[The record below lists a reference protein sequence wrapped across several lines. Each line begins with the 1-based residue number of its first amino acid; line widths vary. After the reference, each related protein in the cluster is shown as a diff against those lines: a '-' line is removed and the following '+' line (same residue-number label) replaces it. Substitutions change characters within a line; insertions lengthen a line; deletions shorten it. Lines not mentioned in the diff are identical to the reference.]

1 MGLTY
6 IPGRTV
12 LHRSSIWGKMVML
25 GVLVAGLLLGYRSM
39 LLSMGVIAAFTV
51 ISGRSRRFLSL
62 LGYISPIIAATVV
75 LYAITAIINKSTS
88 VESLLFI
95 GINTARLVA
104 SLSMVVVIVGT
115 TNPREAEALLQ
126 RIGLSDFALALH
138 LTIRMVPIIAGEIE
152 NIRTA
157 TRLRGSGSSS
167 LRFLIPVMV
176 NSIMR
181 ARELADALMFREQRF
196 LRVPRPGKY
205 DVLLA
210 LAAAIPLMAAI

>member
-1 MGLTY
+1 
-6 IPGRTV
+6 
-12 LHRSSIWGKMVML
+12 MVML
-25 GVLVAGLLLGYRSM
+25 GLLVAGLLLSYKSM
-39 LLSMGVIAAFTV
+39 LLSMAVIAALTA
-51 ISGRSRRFLSL
+51 ISGRSRRL
-62 LGYISPIIAATVV
+62 LALLRYLSPIIVATVV
-75 LYAITAIINKSTS
+75 LYAVTAIINRSTGA
-88 VESLLFI
+88 ESLLFI
-95 GINTARLVA
+95 GINTARLIA

-126 RIGLSDFALALH
+126 RIGLSDFVLALH

-152 NIRTA
+152 NIRTS

-181 ARELADALMFREQRF
+181 ARELADALTFREQRL
-196 LRVPRPGKY
+196 LRAPRPGKY

-210 LAAAIPLMAAI
+210 LAAVVPLIAAI

>member
-6 IPGRTV
+6 IPPGRTV

-39 LLSMGVIAAFTV
+39 LLSMGGVIAAFTV

-138 LTIRMVPIIAGEIE
+138 LTIRMVPIIAGGRS
-152 NIRTA
+152 RTYA
-157 TRLRGSGSSS
+157 
-167 LRFLIPVMV
+167 P
-176 NSIMR
+176 
-181 ARELADALMFREQRF
+181 Q
-196 LRVPRPGKY
+196 PG
-205 DVLLA
+205 
-210 LAAAIPLMAAI
+210 